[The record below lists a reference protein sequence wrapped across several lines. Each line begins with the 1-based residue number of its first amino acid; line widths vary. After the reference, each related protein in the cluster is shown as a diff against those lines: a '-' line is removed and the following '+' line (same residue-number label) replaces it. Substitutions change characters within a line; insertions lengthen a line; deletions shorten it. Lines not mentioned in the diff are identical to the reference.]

1 MTKQCIAFSKQV
13 MKETNMA
20 AMEILTEQSSYHMSS
35 ANVICYELL
44 VHKIFALTLVAL
56 RKQV

>member
-1 MTKQCIAFSKQV
+1 
-13 MKETNMA
+13 
-20 AMEILTEQSSYHMSS
+20 MEILTEQSSYHMSS